1 MSFEIP
7 NCFYR
12 LSIKALVFDE
22 THTKFLIVQEENGK
36 WELPGGGLDW
46 GELPAEGLRREI
58 KEEMGLAV
66 KSIAAQPA
74 YLLTKESTRKS
85 CWIINAI
92 YETELVSLDFTPSNE
107 CVGIHFVTKEQALIH
122 YPGTNIEALAQL
134 LDPKN
139 HN

>member
-1 MSFEIP
+1 MEIP

-58 KEEMGLAV
+58 KEEMGLEV
-66 KSIAAQPA
+66 KSIATQPA

-85 CWIINAI
+85 CWIINAV

-107 CVGIHFVTKEQALIH
+107 CLTIQFVTKEQALIH